1 MDALLSLIA
10 SLESPLPIQRDDAIT
25 MSQLFSSFTLR
36 ELTFRNRVFVSPMC
50 QYSCVDGLPN
60 EWHMVHLGS
69 RAIGGAA
76 MVMTEAASVTPEGR
90 ISPEDA
96 GIWSDAHAAEWK
108 PIAAFIK
115 AQGAVPAIQ
124 LAHAGR
130 KASTFSPWRGH
141 GAVTPEAGGW
151 PVIGPADLPF
161 SSSYPVPRQ
170 MTIVEIGEMVEA
182 FVAAA
187 KRSLAAGFEVP
198 EIHGAHG
205 YLIHEFLSPLSN
217 LRTDEY
223 GGSLENRM
231 RFPLQVCAEVRKIW
245 PAHLPVMLRISA
257 SDWKEG
263 GWDVHQSIEFCQRAK
278 ALGIDLIDVSS
289 GGNVHDAKMTI
300 RPGYQ
305 VPFARAIRAGA
316 DIATG
321 AVGLITEPVQ
331 AEQIIAD
338 GDADCV
344 FLARTMLRD
353 PYWPRHAAQALGDTL
368 EWPDQY
374 KRAAVNAFGK

>member
-1 MDALLSLIA
+1 
-10 SLESPLPIQRDDAIT
+10 
-25 MSQLFSSFTLR
+25 MSQLFSPFTLR
-36 ELTFRNRVFVSPMC
+36 DLTFKNRVFVSPMC
-50 QYSCVDGLPN
+50 QYSCIDGLPN

-69 RAIGGAA
+69 RAVGGAA
-76 MVMTEAASVTPEGR
+76 LVFTEAASVTPDGR

-96 GIWSDAHAAEWK
+96 GIWSDAHAAAWR
-108 PIAAFIK
+108 PIASFIK
-115 AQGAVPAIQ
+115 AQGAVPGMQ
-124 LAHAGR
+124 LSHAGR

-141 GAVTPEAGGW
+141 GAVGSDAGGW
-151 PVIGPADLPF
+151 PVIGPADAPF
-161 SSSYPVPRQ
+161 SPTYPVPRQ
-170 MTIVEIGEMVEA
+170 MTVNEIGETVEA
-182 FVAAA
+182 FVVATTH
-187 KRSLAAGFEVP
+187 SLAAGFEVV
-198 EIHGAHG
+198 EIHAAHG

-217 LRTDEY
+217 LRTDAY

-231 RFPLQVCAEVRKIW
+231 RFPLEVCAAVRNAW
-245 PAHLPVMLRISA
+245 PARLPVMLRISA
-257 SDWKEG
+257 SDWMTG
-263 GWDVHQSIEFCQRAK
+263 GWDVAQSIEFCTRAK

-289 GGNVHDAKMTI
+289 GGNIADAKMTI

-321 AVGLITEPVQ
+321 AVGLITEAVQ

-344 FLARTMLRD
+344 FLARALLRD
-353 PYWPRHAAQALGDTL
+353 PYWPRHAAKQLGDTL

-374 KRAAVNAFGK
+374 KRAGVNAFGK

>member
-1 MDALLSLIA
+1 
-10 SLESPLPIQRDDAIT
+10 
-25 MSQLFSSFTLR
+25 MSQLFSPLMLR
-36 ELTFRNRVFVSPMC
+36 ELTFKNRVFVSPMC
-50 QYSCVDGLPN
+50 QYSCVDGMPSA
-60 EWHMVHLGS
+60 WHMVHLGS
-69 RAIGGAA
+69 RAVGGAA

-96 GIWSDAHAAEWK
+96 GIWSDAHAAAWK

-130 KASTFSPWRGH
+130 KASTYSPWRGS
-141 GAVTPEAGGW
+141 GAVAADAGGW
-151 PVIGPADLPF
+151 PVLGPADLPF

-170 MTIVEIGEMVEA
+170 MTVTEINQTVEA

-187 KRSLAAGFEVP
+187 KRSLTAGFEAA
-198 EIHGAHG
+198 EIHAAHG

-231 RFPLQVCAEVRKIW
+231 RFPLAVCAAVRKVW

-257 SDWKEG
+257 SDWKVG
-263 GWDVHQSIEFCQRAK
+263 GWDIAQSIEFCKRAK

-289 GGNVHDAKMTI
+289 GGNVADAKMTI

-321 AVGLITEPVQ
+321 AVGLITQAVQ

-344 FLARTMLRD
+344 FLARALLRD
-353 PYWPRHAAQALGDTL
+353 PYWPRHAAQELGVTL

-374 KRAAVNAFGK
+374 KRAGVNAFGK

>member
-1 MDALLSLIA
+1 
-10 SLESPLPIQRDDAIT
+10 
-25 MSQLFSSFTLR
+25 MSQLFSPLTLR
-36 ELTFRNRVFVSPMC
+36 ELTFKNRVFVSPMC
-50 QYSCVDGLPN
+50 QYSCIDGMPN

-69 RAIGGAA
+69 RAVGGAA

-96 GIWSDAHAAEWK
+96 GIWSDAQADAWK

-130 KASTFSPWRGH
+130 KASTFSPWRGS
-141 GAVTPEAGGW
+141 GEVTAVAGGW
-151 PVIGPADLPF
+151 PVIGPANTAF
-161 SSSYPVPRQ
+161 SPTYPVPRQ
-170 MTIVEIGEMVEA
+170 MTVTEIGETVVA
-182 FVAAA
+182 FAAAA
-187 KRSLAAGFEVP
+187 KRALAAGFEVP
-198 EIHGAHG
+198 EIHAAHG

-223 GGSLENRM
+223 GGSLQNRL
-231 RFPLQVCAEVRKIW
+231 RFPLEVCAAVRNIW

-263 GWDVHQSIEFCQRAK
+263 GWDLAQSIEFCKRAK

-289 GGNVHDAKMTI
+289 GGNVADAKMTL

-305 VPFARAIRAGA
+305 VPFARAIRASA
-316 DIATG
+316 TIAVG

-344 FLARTMLRD
+344 FLARAMLRD

-374 KRAAVNAFGK
+374 KRCGVNAFGK